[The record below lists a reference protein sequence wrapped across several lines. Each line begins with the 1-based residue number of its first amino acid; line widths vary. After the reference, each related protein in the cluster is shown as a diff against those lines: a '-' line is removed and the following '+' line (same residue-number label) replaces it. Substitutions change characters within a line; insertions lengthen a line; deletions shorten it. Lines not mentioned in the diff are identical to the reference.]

1 MKIGKAELK
10 RRLSALKGREFR
22 VSGDTDEKTDDEI
35 LSAGL
40 DATKGGIFGGF
51 DSEKFILEQGVVLA
65 HVKHKGS
72 GEFSISFLSSKIWQ
86 KDYNHDKW
94 DHEGELDDYAV
105 IRVCD
110 QDKTSDLR
118 PGEHNLEVRAP
129 GGRWSVHLIQPEL
142 GQASESIISDEI
154 EKPFEE
160 LVGEGHYVLPPM
172 ITGNKPV
179 IAKAQHKGRAG
190 FLVRA
195 TSVDGT
201 HEVTIFDRKGQFFEE
216 GSRADLIPGKEYILE
231 IFADGEWNVDFS
243 EGY

>member
-10 RRLSALKGREFR
+10 RRLSELKGRDFR
-22 VSGDTDEKTDDEI
+22 VSGATGPSDTGRF
-35 LSAGL
+35 S
-40 DATKGGIFGGF
+40 F
-51 DSEKFILEQGVVLA
+51 DSKDFILEQGVVLA
-65 HVKHKGS
+65 HVKYKEQTYLSMCISKGLKS
-72 GEFSISFLSSKIWQ
+72 YDKSFYE
-86 KDYNHDKW
+86 D
-94 DHEGELDDYAV
+94 GDDFVV

-118 PGEHNLEVRAP
+118 PGKYNLNVSAP

-190 FLVRA
+190 FSVRA

-201 HEVTIFDRKGQFFEE
+201 HQVTIFDRKGQFFEE
-216 GSRADLIPGKEYILE
+216 GSRAELIPGKEYILE
-231 IFADGEWNVDFS
+231 IFADGEWNVSFS